1 MHAFVDAIFV
11 RSLTLLAWPLSIH
24 LMRLS
29 QVRYIFKRRLFIQS
43 VIFTVIIAG
52 VGNVYLIRTCNSI
65 EKSATCQ
72 NDTTA
77 QIQTKIVAFDRISMG
92 FFIKFW
98 REMEIKH
105 DNND

>member
-11 RSLTLLAWPLSIH
+11 RSFTLFAWPLSIH

-52 VGNVYLIRTCNSI
+52 VGNVYLIRTCNSV
-65 EKSATCQ
+65 EASATCNVQ
-72 NDTTA
+72 
-77 QIQTKIVAFDRISMG
+77 
-92 FFIKFW
+92 
-98 REMEIKH
+98 E
-105 DNND
+105 

>member
-1 MHAFVDAIFV
+1 
-11 RSLTLLAWPLSIH
+11 
-24 LMRLS
+24 MRLS

-65 EKSATCQ
+65 EVSATCK
-72 NDTTA
+72 NGTTA

-92 FFIKFW
+92 IFI
-98 REMEIKH
+98 
-105 DNND
+105 

>member
-1 MHAFVDAIFV
+1 MSISFAHA
-11 RSLTLLAWPLSIH
+11 
-24 LMRLS
+24 
-29 QVRYIFKRRLFIQS
+29 IQS
-43 VIFTVIIAG
+43 KQVQ
-52 VGNVYLIRTCNSI
+52 R
-65 EKSATCQ
+65 ATCK

-92 FFIKFW
+92 IFIKFW